1 MELDEMKLAWQALDQ
16 RLAKQQAL
24 NLRLLRDQ
32 GMDRLRRGL
41 RPLVWGQSVQL
52 AFGVAFMLF
61 GIDFWATHPE
71 RLHTVAWGVSV
82 QLFGMLMVLSSGR
95 VLHLVQQ
102 VDYGLPVLD
111 IQQRLARLRAWR
123 VRVEA
128 PVFSV
133 VGAVVWIPL
142 VLILIQRGWDEMQ
155 GRPAYFLDRPEFA
168 GVLPHLFLGALA
180 SLLLVG
186 LAYVLLRRFGRLRW
200 LHDQFAG
207 SAVRRAESE
216 LEAIARFERE

>member
-1 MELDEMKLAWQALDQ
+1 M
-16 RLAKQQAL
+16 
-24 NLRLLRDQ
+24 
-32 GMDRLRRGL
+32 
-41 RPLVWGQSVQL
+41 QL
-52 AFGVAFMLF
+52 AFGVAFMLC

-95 VLHLVQQ
+95 VLRLVQQ
-102 VDYGLPVLD
+102 VDYGLPVPD
-111 IQQRLARLRAWR
+111 IQHRLARLRAWR

-155 GRPAYFLDRPEFA
+155 GRPPYFLDRPAFA
-168 GVLPHLFLGALA
+168 GVLLHLFPGAPAL
-180 SLLLVG
+180 LLLVG
-186 LAYVLLRRFGRLRW
+186 LAHVLLRRSGRLRW

-207 SAVRRAESE
+207 SAVRRAGSE
-216 LEAIARFERE
+216 LEAIARLERE